1 MSEGREDTT
10 GPQRP
15 EFGGS
20 KGGRRPLWRAMSEA
34 LPFDPIA
41 EAHRQWTAH
50 GWGDVA
56 DGMAAVTSLMRA
68 QAIVQQRV
76 DTELR
81 PFDLTFARYEILML
95 LMFSRTGQMPLAAI
109 GRRLQVHPTSV
120 TSAVDRLEAQG
131 FVVREAHPTDRRAK
145 LARLTEEGGAVAKSA
160 TAQLNATVFA
170 DPGLQDGDGQALV
183 AVLGRMRAAA
193 GDF

>member
-1 MSEGREDTT
+1 MSD
-10 GPQRP
+10 
-15 EFGGS
+15 
-20 KGGRRPLWRAMSEA
+20 

-81 PFDLTFARYEILML
+81 SFDLTFARYEILML
-95 LMFSRTGQMPLAAI
+95 LSFSRAGQLPLAAI

-120 TSAVDRLEAQG
+120 TSAVDRLEGQG
-131 FVVREAHPTDRRAK
+131 FVVREPHPTDRRAK
-145 LARLTEEGGAVAKSA
+145 LARLTEEGRAVAKSA
-160 TAQLNATVFA
+160 TAALNAGVFA
-170 DPGLQDGDGQALV
+170 DPGIDEADVGALV
-183 AVLGRMRAAA
+183 AVLGRLRAAA